1 MAIAIALVVL
11 VGVGDEMTG
20 ADVAF
25 TLLYLA
31 PIGFATW
38 FVALGAGLALSAV
51 SAFIAAA
58 TDVITRPVPLKPTVL
73 GWNFLVQLGVFLA
86 LTLALDALKR
96 RLHSEEQQARTD
108 PLTGVANRRSFLEA
122 GEMEL
127 ERARRHPRPF
137 SVVYLDADDFKTV
150 NDRFGHDV
158 GDLLL
163 VTVAR
168 TLRSATRTVDTVARL
183 GGDEFGLLLPETD
196 GPTAEAL
203 LGRLRL
209 TLAEALAR
217 QGWTVTFSTGVATFV
232 EPTRSVDE
240 MLSAADRLM
249 YEAKRAGKDTVRFET
264 VGRPAAGDAGA
275 DHSR

>member
-1 MAIAIALVVL
+1 MAIAVALVVL
-11 VGVGDEMTG
+11 VGVGDELTG

-31 PIGFATW
+31 PIGFAVW
-38 FVALGAGLALSAV
+38 FVGLGAGLALSVV

-58 TDVITRPVPLKPTVL
+58 TDITTRPVPLKPTVL
-73 GWNFLVQLGVFLA
+73 AWNFLVQLGVFLA

-96 RLHSEEQQARTD
+96 RLQLEEQQARTD

-122 GEMEL
+122 GELEL
-127 ERARRHPRPF
+127 ERARRHLRPF
-137 SVVYLDADDFKTV
+137 TVAYLDADDFKTV

-163 VTVAR
+163 VIVGR
-168 TLRSATRTVDTVARL
+168 TLRGATRAVDTVARL

-196 GPTAEAL
+196 RTTAEAL
-203 LGRLRL
+203 LGRLGL
-209 TLAEALAR
+209 TLGEALAR
-217 QGWTVTFSTGVATFV
+217 RGFNVTFSTGVATFV
-232 EPTRSVDE
+232 RPAQSVDE

-249 YEAKRAGKDTVRFET
+249 YDAKRAGKATVRFE
-264 VGRPAAGDAGA
+264 VLGPSPEAAQEKTPPP
-275 DHSR
+275 

>member
-1 MAIAIALVVL
+1 MAIAVALVVL
-11 VGVGDEMTG
+11 VGVGDELTG

-38 FVALGAGLALSAV
+38 FVALLAGLALSVVA
-51 SAFIAAA
+51 AFIAAA

-96 RLHSEEQQARTD
+96 RLQSEEQQARTD

-122 GEMEL
+122 GKLEL
-127 ERARRHPRPF
+127 ERARRHKRP
-137 SVVYLDADDFKTV
+137 VTVAYLDADDFKTV
-150 NDRFGHDV
+150 NDRFGHDI
-158 GDLLL
+158 GDMLL
-163 VTVAR
+163 VTVAK
-168 TLRSATRTVDTVARL
+168 TLRGATRAVDTVARL

-203 LGRLRL
+203 LGRLGT
-209 TLAEALAR
+209 TLAEALGR
-217 QGWTVTFSTGVATFV
+217 EGWAVTFSTGVATFAGSA
-232 EPTRSVDE
+232 RSVDE

-249 YEAKRAGKDTVRFET
+249 YEAKRAGKDTVRFEV
-264 VGRPAAGDAGA
+264 VGRPAAGDT
-275 DHSR
+275 SLPP